1 MGHLRTNIVFGTVSI
16 AALLLSVAVLFGY
29 LSTAPSANTLRLGFF
44 PNVTHAQ
51 ALFGIATDIYRQSL
65 RQTLGV
71 DFALQPRAFNA
82 GPTAIQALLA
92 NQVDLVF
99 VGPSPTLSGLS
110 AAGPD
115 ELRVIAGA
123 ASGGASFVIQ
133 PSISLATDAD
143 FAYRKFATPQRGN
156 TQDIAL
162 KHYLLTRGHQTRD
175 RGGDVDV
182 INAPN
187 ADILTLFQLGQIDG
201 AWVPEPWA
209 TRLIVEAGARLFL
222 DERSLW
228 PNGQFVTT
236 HLVTT
241 KRYLDAHQDILKTFL
256 GAFVNVTLRLQQAI
270 ASDLITVNGQI
281 TNATGIHLSQDTVN
295 RAFMNLNV
303 TYDPVGSSLAT
314 YLAWAKDLGFI
325 PHATDATSL
334 YDLTLLNE
342 ILGGKGLPPVA
353 GI

>member
-1 MGHLRTNIVFGTVSI
+1 VGRLRTNIVFGTASI

-51 ALFGIATDIYRQSL
+51 ALFGLAADIYRQSL

-71 DFALQPRAFNA
+71 DFALQSRAFNA
-82 GPTAIQALLA
+82 GPTAIQALLS

-99 VGPSPTLSGLS
+99 VGPSPTLSGLA
-110 AAGPD
+110 AAGPG

-133 PSISLATDAD
+133 PSINLATDAD

-201 AWVPEPWA
+201 AW
-209 TRLIVEAGARLFL
+209 
-222 DERSLW
+222 

-241 KRYLDAHQDILKTFL
+241 KRYLDGHQDILKTFL

-325 PHATDATSL
+325 PYATDATSL